1 MRTVSDSH
9 APPVCECTQATS
21 TTPPLPP
28 PFCPKHSTPRWVAAV
43 RDVGSNHR
51 AVLVKLDRKATGEH
65 CVDDHTVR
73 PQVHAAA
80 SDSTRVR
87 ELPMPPRH
95 HPKFTHAHT
104 DGHTDVPQTFA
115 HARSIPHLYVYLP
128 FRVRISGAMY
138 SGVPARVPVVA
149 SSSSFFARPKSV
161 CGDTKQKS
169 FLKKKK
175 EKKKRQP
182 PNTAE
187 LACAKSSKTSTG

>member
-87 ELPMPPRH
+87 ELPTHPGTTRNSRTHTPTVTPTFHRRSHTRVQSHTCMCICRFGSGFPAPCTRVCQRGSRSWRH
-95 HPKFTHAHT
+95 RPVFSPDQSPSAEIQNK
-104 DGHTDVPQTFA
+104 
-115 HARSIPHLYVYLP
+115 
-128 FRVRISGAMY
+128 RVFS
-138 SGVPARVPVVA
+138 
-149 SSSSFFARPKSV
+149 
-161 CGDTKQKS
+161 
-169 FLKKKK
+169 KKKK
-175 EKKKRQP
+175 KKKKGNHRTQQ
-182 PNTAE
+182 
-187 LACAKSSKTSTG
+187 S